1 MPTIKVLK
9 LGTTKTG
16 NRRFWA
22 EGYYLCKEGF
32 TPGMGYNVHVVDD
45 QVQLKADTLGQ
56 YTVSKRGK
64 EGRLKPI
71 IDLTNNVLAE
81 LFEGV
86 ERLRVQISK
95 GKIVIT
101 AHHQEIKTRKREAR
115 LKEKVQRGQSLSV
128 CSMFHGGGILDRA
141 LHSGMAQSGLRSGV
155 SIVSELEDEF
165 LNHSMANQDIW
176 SDDVIALCGPVELM
190 NLRKDPPEV
199 DALFG
204 GIPCT
209 GASRAG
215 RAANKLDHAES
226 HDKAGAMFFTTL
238 RFIEELNPSVAIL
251 ENVPEYQ
258 NTASMEVIRSVLTSM
273 DYKLSERVFDGS
285 EFGSLEKRKRLC
297 VVAVSRGMD
306 PIDLDAILPQLL
318 KPVDLSAIL
327 EDLAL
332 DADEWKSH
340 ASKVE
345 KEKRDRKAGKGFRMQ
360 LLDPA
365 APSCGTIGAGYN
377 KSRSTEPRLI
387 HPEDPDKSRL
397 FTPVEHARV
406 KGIPEELV
414 AGLPAT
420 TAHTIL
426 GQSVIWPVFEAV
438 GSAIA
443 EHVQRWAFEGY
454 AKLEMAA

>member
-215 RAANKLDHAES
+215 RAANKLDMLIS
-226 HDKAGAMFFTTL
+226 RQG
-238 RFIEELNPSVAIL
+238 RG
-251 ENVPEYQ
+251 Y
-258 NTASMEVIRSVLTSM
+258 
-273 DYKLSERVFDGS
+273 VFY
-285 EFGSLEKRKRLC
+285 
-297 VVAVSRGMD
+297 
-306 PIDLDAILPQLL
+306 
-318 KPVDLSAIL
+318 
-327 EDLAL
+327 
-332 DADEWKSH
+332 H
-340 ASKVE
+340 SKV
-345 KEKRDRKAGKGFRMQ
+345 
-360 LLDPA
+360 
-365 APSCGTIGAGYN
+365 Y
-377 KSRSTEPRLI
+377 
-387 HPEDPDKSRL
+387 
-397 FTPVEHARV
+397 
-406 KGIPEELV
+406 
-414 AGLPAT
+414 
-420 TAHTIL
+420 
-426 GQSVIWPVFEAV
+426 
-438 GSAIA
+438 
-443 EHVQRWAFEGY
+443 
-454 AKLEMAA
+454 